1 MRTFVINLDSSK
13 LRMAE
18 MNQRL
23 TEINLAYERMPAVNG
38 SQLSTE
44 ELHSFYKPALNK
56 QLYRRPLSAGEIGCY
71 MSHRNCWV
79 KIQEQQLDLALI
91 LEDDAEMSDQL
102 SALLSNIEKIQ
113 QPWDIIK
120 LCDPPK
126 KKVVF
131 KSVQLHCD
139 FKLCLYKKVP
149 SRATGYVVS
158 LSGAKKLLQ
167 ARENFARPV
176 DDDMQFYWE
185 YSGSI
190 FGVEPS
196 PIWNAQ
202 SSLQSD
208 IDNSG
213 NRKSGKTFGSLFK
226 GPFLKLKYEFQRLMH
241 NRKRVNLASYRF
253 DNNELVVAEPVSKLK
268 M

>member
-1 MRTFVINLDSSK
+1 MRTFVINLDNSK

-18 MNQRL
+18 MDHRL
-23 TEINLAYERMPAVNG
+23 NEMNLAYERMPAVNG

-44 ELHSFYKPALNK
+44 ELHSFYQPALNK
-56 QLYRRPLSAGEIGCY
+56 KLYRRPLSAGEIGCY

-102 SALLSNIEKIQ
+102 SALLGNIEKIQ

-126 KKVVF
+126 KKAVF
-131 KSVQLHCD
+131 NSVQLHID

-167 ARENFARPV
+167 ARETFARPV

-185 YSGSI
+185 YSGNI

-213 NRKSGKTFGSLFK
+213 SRKSGKTFSSLFK
-226 GPFLKLKYEFQRLMH
+226 GPFLKLKYELKRIKH
-241 NRKRVNLASYRF
+241 NRQRVDLTPYL
-253 DNNELVVAEPVSKLK
+253 NNQAEPTASDPESRSPV
-268 M
+268 

>member
-102 SALLSNIEKIQ
+102 SALLSNIERIQ

-126 KKVVF
+126 KKALF
-131 KSVQLHCD
+131 DSVQLHID
-139 FKLCLYKKVP
+139 FNLCLYKKVP

-158 LSGAKKLLQ
+158 LNGAKKLLE
-167 ARENFARPV
+167 ARKHFARPV

-185 YSGSI
+185 YSGNI

-202 SSLQSD
+202 SSLESD

-213 NRKSGKTFGSLFK
+213 SRKSGKTFVSLFK
-226 GPFLKLKYEFQRLMH
+226 GPFLKLKYEFQRIKH
-241 NRKRVNLASYRF
+241 NRKRGDLASYQI
-253 DNNELVVAEPVSKLK
+253 DKTVPGASGSGSKLAA
-268 M
+268 

>member
-1 MRTFVINLDSSK
+1 
-13 LRMAE
+13 MAE

-23 TEINLAYERMPAVNG
+23 TEMNLSYERMPAVNG

-44 ELHSFYKPALNK
+44 ELHSCYQPALNK
-56 QLYRRPLSAGEIGCY
+56 KLYRRPLSAGEIGCY

-102 SALLSNIEKIQ
+102 SALLDSIEKIQ

-126 KKVVF
+126 KKVIF
-131 KSVQLHCD
+131 SSAQLNID
-139 FKLCLYKKVP
+139 FNLCLYKKVP

-158 LSGAKKLLQ
+158 LNGAKKLLE
-167 ARENFARPV
+167 ARKHFARPV

-185 YSGSI
+185 YSGNI

-196 PIWNAQ
+196 PIWNAA

-213 NRKSGKTFGSLFK
+213 SRKSGKTFGSLFK
-226 GPFLKLKYEFQRLMH
+226 GPFLKLKYEFQRIKH
-241 NRKRVNLASYRF
+241 NRKRVDIASYQ
-253 DNNELVVAEPVSKLK
+253 VPKAEPAAKLAA
-268 M
+268 

>member
-1 MRTFVINLDSSK
+1 M
-13 LRMAE
+13 
-18 MNQRL
+18 
-23 TEINLAYERMPAVNG
+23 
-38 SQLSTE
+38 
-44 ELHSFYKPALNK
+44 
-56 QLYRRPLSAGEIGCY
+56 
-71 MSHRNCWV
+71 

-120 LCDPPK
+120 LCNPPK

-167 ARENFARPV
+167 ARENFAQPV

-185 YSGSI
+185 YSGNI
-190 FGVEPS
+190 FGEY
-196 PIWNAQ
+196 IRG
-202 SSLQSD
+202 
-208 IDNSG
+208 IYFG
-213 NRKSGKTFGSLFK
+213 NIFWAHIPKIYSGKIFGEYIWRIYF
-226 GPFLKLKYEFQRLMH
+226 
-241 NRKRVNLASYRF
+241 
-253 DNNELVVAEPVSKLK
+253 
-268 M
+268 

>member
-1 MRTFVINLDSSK
+1 MRTFVINLESSK

-23 TEINLAYERMPAVNG
+23 TEMNLAYERMPAVNG

-44 ELHSFYKPALNK
+44 ELHSFYQPALNK
-56 QLYRRPLSAGEIGCY
+56 KLYRRPLSAGEIGCY

-126 KKVVF
+126 KKAVLN
-131 KSVQLHCD
+131 SVQLHID

-167 ARENFARPV
+167 ARETFARPV

-185 YSGSI
+185 YSGNI

-213 NRKSGKTFGSLFK
+213 SRKSGKTFSSLFK
-226 GPFLKLKYEFQRLMH
+226 GPFLKLKYELKRIKH
-241 NRKRVNLASYRF
+241 NRQRVDLTSYL
-253 DNNELVVAEPVSKLK
+253 NNQAEPTASDPESRSQV
-268 M
+268 